1 VDQEIFKEKIRMYV
15 KVEASIETTMK
26 SLYDL
31 LWGKCSETIR
41 SRLREHNNYADY
53 SANADSMALLKAIRA
68 EMTGFRDK
76 QYLPHSL
83 HKMMRDFY
91 SLLQGQH
98 CSNQEYYDGFNSLV
112 KTAQESGASIGV
124 HPAGINEVL
133 SKPAIDPDN
142 PTHIER
148 STAIK
153 TASERYLAVVFLL
166 SSDKTRYGHLVGNE
180 FLRNKGS
187 SSASGTYPTSV
198 AEAYD
203 YLCNYKK
210 DPKNIARLLGQ
221 HTGADQNS
229 GVSFA
234 QQDGGQRKH
243 HKNDTDQGTQEQ
255 SFATNGGGGHTGNS
269 RKTTCRQCGT
279 DGHTSIDC
287 STGSDKV
294 EVF

>member
-1 VDQEIFKEKIRMYV
+1 
-15 KVEASIETTMK
+15 MK

-31 LWGKCSETIR
+31 LWGQCSETIR
-41 SRLREHNNYADY
+41 SRLRQHDDYADY
-53 SANADSMALLKAIRA
+53 SANAGSMALLKAIRA

-76 QYLPHSL
+76 QYLPYSL
-83 HKMMRDFY
+83 HQMMRDFY
-91 SLLQGQH
+91 SLSQGQH
-98 CSNQEYYDGFNSLV
+98 RSNQEYYDKFNLLV

-133 SKPAIDPDN
+133 SKSAIDPNN
-142 PTHIER
+142 PTHIKR

-153 TASERYLAVVFLL
+153 TASERYLAVAFLL
-166 SSDKTRYGHLVGNE
+166 GSDKTRYGLLVEEIGNE

-187 SSASGTYPTSV
+187 SSASGTYPISV

-221 HTGADQNS
+221 HTGGDQNS

-234 QQDGGQRKH
+234 QNGGQRKH
-243 HKNDTDQGTQEQ
+243 PKNDTNQGTQEQ

-269 RKTTCRQCGT
+269 RKTTCRRCGT

-287 STGSDKV
+287 NTGSNKV
-294 EVF
+294 EVFQQSQ

>member
-1 VDQEIFKEKIRMYV
+1 VPSLARPIAQVATGTPPAVDAVDQEIFKEKIRMYV
-15 KVEASIETTMK
+15 KVEASIETMMK

-31 LWGKCSETIR
+31 LWGQCSETIR
-41 SRLREHNNYADY
+41 SRLHGHDDYADY
-53 SANADSMALLKAIRA
+53 SANADSMALLKAIQA

-98 CSNQEYYDGFNSLV
+98 RSNQEYYDEFNSLV

-124 HPAGINEVL
+124 HPGGINEVL
-133 SKPAIDPDN
+133 SKSVIDPDN

-153 TASERYLAVVFLL
+153 TAGERYLAVAFLL
-166 SSDKTRYGHLVGNE
+166 GSNKTRYGLLVEEIGND

-187 SSASGTYPTSV
+187 SSAYGTYPTSV

-203 YLCNYKK
+203 YLCKYKK

-221 HTGADQNS
+221 HTGGDQNS
-229 GVSFA
+229 GVSF
-234 QQDGGQRKH
+234 
-243 HKNDTDQGTQEQ
+243 T
-255 SFATNGGGGHTGNS
+255 
-269 RKTTCRQCGT
+269 
-279 DGHTSIDC
+279 
-287 STGSDKV
+287 
-294 EVF
+294 